1 MGTPGVW
8 SVRTASFQLMRDIK
22 IFPDPGH
29 LASAA
34 AEHIVELAALA
45 IQRSNRFN
53 LMLAG
58 GSTPAAAYSLLAST
72 RYSDQVDWERVFL
85 FWGDER
91 AVPPDHTDSNFGMVR
106 DTLLRFIPIPPQ
118 NVFRI
123 QGEIPPA
130 ESAALYQSELQ
141 RLFSK
146 EENTG
151 GFGSFD
157 LVLLGMGTDG
167 HTASLFPNSPVL
179 GEKVN
184 WVSPVRH
191 SSPPPPLVDRVT
203 VTLPLLNSAGQ
214 VTFLVA
220 GRDKSKCLKQ
230 VLSNQGLQNEALPA
244 SMVAP
249 VKGKLTW
256 LLDRAAA
263 DDWESD

>member
-1 MGTPGVW
+1 M
-8 SVRTASFQLMRDIK
+8 SDIR
-22 IFPDPGH
+22 IFPDPGR

-34 AEHIVELAALA
+34 VEQIVEHAALA

-58 GSTPAAAYSLLAST
+58 GSTPAAAYSLLASP
-72 RYSDQVDWERVFL
+72 RYSYQVDWERVFL

-91 AVPPDHTDSNFGMVR
+91 SVPPDHTDSNFGMVR

-123 QGEIPPA
+123 QGEIAPT
-130 ESAALYQSELQ
+130 ESATRYQSELKEH
-141 RLFSK
+141 FSNGEK
-146 EENTG
+146 NRR
-151 GFGSFD
+151 FASFD
-157 LVLLGMGTDG
+157 LVLLGMGADG

-191 SSPPPPLVDRVT
+191 TSPPPPLVDRVT
-203 VTLPLLNSAGQ
+203 VTLPLLNAAGQ

-220 GRDKSKCLKQ
+220 GGDKSECLKH
-230 VLSNQGLQNEALPA
+230 VLSNQGLQNESLPA
-244 SMVAP
+244 SLVAP
-249 VKGKLTW
+249 VKGRLTW
-256 LLDRAAA
+256 LVDRASA
-263 DDWESD
+263 DGLEAE